1 MHPYSVSDAVKQR
14 VLGRRDRVIAI
25 ETLDASRTAFVVV
38 DMQNYFVGKG
48 FSSEVPMAREIVPA
62 INQMAAALRAAGG
75 TVIWIQT
82 TSVGALQTW
91 ATHHNCFLSPGAAAK
106 RVAQLSEDTEDFRL
120 YPTLEARPEDLRVK
134 KIKFSAMIQ
143 GSSDLPAVLAK
154 RGIDTLLIGGTTT
167 NVCCESTARDAAML
181 DFRVAMISDCNAA
194 WTDAQHAGTLDNFQV
209 IFGDVMTNEE
219 AIARLV
225 PAAKRRTA

>member
-1 MHPYSVSDAVKQR
+1 MHPYSVSDGVKQR

-48 FSSEVPMAREIVPA
+48 FPSEVPMAREIVPA

-91 ATHHNCFLSPGAAAK
+91 ATHHNCFLSPGAAA
-106 RVAQLSEDTEDFRL
+106 RRIAQLSEDTEDFRL
-120 YPTLEARPEDLRVK
+120 YPALEARPEDLRVK

-143 GSSDLPAVLAK
+143 GSSDLPAVLAT

-209 IFGDVMTNEE
+209 IFGDVMNNDE

>member
-1 MHPYSVSDAVKQR
+1 MHPYSVSDSVRQT
-14 VLGRRDRVIAI
+14 VLRRRDRLIAMD
-25 ETLDASRTAFVVV
+25 ELEGPRTAFVVV

-48 FSSEVPMAREIVPA
+48 FPSEVPMARSIVPA
-62 INQMAAALRAAGG
+62 INTMAAAVRAAGG

-82 TSVGALQTW
+82 TSVGALETW
-91 ATHHNCFLSPGAAAK
+91 VNHHRCFLSPAAAA
-106 RVAQLSEDTEDFRL
+106 RRIAQLAEDTADFRL
-120 YPTLEARPEDLRVK
+120 FPELDARPEDLRVK

-143 GSSDLPAVLAK
+143 GSSELPAVLAG

-181 DFRVAMISDCNAA
+181 DFRVAMLSDCNAT
-194 WTDAQHAGTLDNFQV
+194 WTDAQHAGTLDNFQIV
-209 IFGDVMTNEE
+209 FGDVMNNDE

-225 PAAKRRTA
+225 PAAQRRSA

>member
-1 MHPYSVSDAVKQR
+1 MHKYSVSDAVKQK
-14 VLGRRDRVIAI
+14 VLKRRDRVIAMD
-25 ETLDASRTAFVVV
+25 ELYGPRTAFVVV

-48 FSSEVPMAREIVPA
+48 FPAEVPMAREIVPA
-62 INQMAAALRAAGG
+62 INRMAEAVRAADG

-82 TSVGALQTW
+82 TSAGALETW
-91 ATHHNCFLSPGAAAK
+91 ANHHRVFLSPAAAA
-106 RVAQLSEDTEDFRL
+106 RRIAQLAEDTEDFRL
-120 YPTLEARPEDLRVK
+120 YPELDARPGDLRVR

-143 GSSDLPAVLAK
+143 GSSDLPAVLAG

-167 NVCCESTARDAAML
+167 NTCCESTARDAAML
-181 DFRVAMISDCNAA
+181 DYRVAMLSDCNATA
-194 WTDAQHAGTLDNFQV
+194 SDEQHAATLDHFQI

-225 PAAKRRTA
+225 PAAQRKSA

>member
-1 MHPYSVSDAVKQR
+1 MHPYSVSDAVKKR
-14 VLGRRDRVIAI
+14 VLGRRDRVIAMD
-25 ETLDASRTAFVVV
+25 ELDAARTAFVVV

-48 FSSEVPMAREIVPA
+48 FPSEVPMARQIGPA
-62 INQMAAALRAAGG
+62 INRMAAALRAAGG

-91 ATHHNCFLSPGAAAK
+91 VTHHNCFLGPAAAAK
-106 RVAQLSEDTEDFRL
+106 RIAQLSEDTEDFRL

-143 GSSDLPAVLAK
+143 GSSDLPAVLAQ

-181 DFRVAMISDCNAA
+181 DFRVAMLSDCNAA
-194 WTDAQHAGTLDNFQV
+194 WTDEQHAGTLDNFQV
-209 IFGDVMTNEE
+209 IFGDVMNNDE
-219 AIARLV
+219 AISRIV
-225 PAAKRRTA
+225 PAAKRRSA